1 MIQLTLTDK
10 NAAETAGCGC
20 GGACGCGSA
29 GGHHGHASHAGHE
42 HAHGHSPAAPEAAVV
57 TRLAVTGMTC
67 QHCVAAVTEELSGL
81 AGVSSVDVDLVP
93 GGTSTVTVRSD
104 LPLADEVVRSA
115 IDEAGYA
122 LA

>member
-1 MIQLTLTDK
+1 MIPLTLTDK
-10 NAAETAGCGC
+10 NAAASAGCGC
-20 GGACGCGSA
+20 GGACGSA
-29 GGHHGHASHAGHE
+29 GGHDHGHAHGG
-42 HAHGHSPAAPEAAVV
+42 AHGHAPAAADAAVV

-67 QHCVAAVTEELSGL
+67 QHCVSAVTEELAGL
-81 AGVSSVDVDLVP
+81 AGVSSVEVDLVV

-104 LPLADEVVRSA
+104 LPLAGEVVRSA

>member
-10 NAAETAGCGC
+10 NASENAGCGC

-29 GGHHGHASHAGHE
+29 GGHDHGHAHGQ
-42 HAHGHSPAAPEAAVV
+42 AHGHAHAAPEAAVV

-81 AGVSSVDVDLVP
+81 AGVSSVEVDLVA

-104 LPLADEVVRSA
+104 LPLAGEVVRSA